1 MVLKTEIWPNYKERI
16 NSKSLYNQKDMMLN
30 ETKWSIIPTQSTK
43 STGLDKPWLLSTL

>member
-1 MVLKTEIWPNYKERI
+1 MVLKTEIWPSHKERI
-16 NSKSLYNQKDMMLN
+16 NSLYNQKDMMLN